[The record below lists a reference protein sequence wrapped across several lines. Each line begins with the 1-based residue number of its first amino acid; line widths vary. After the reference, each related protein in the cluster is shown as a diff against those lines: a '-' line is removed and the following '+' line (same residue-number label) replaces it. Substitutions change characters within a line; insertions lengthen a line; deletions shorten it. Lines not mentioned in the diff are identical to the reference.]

1 MLLGPVNSL
10 VLKEVILSNVIVDIL
25 FFVFLDV
32 CSVSLVMKFLPV
44 SEMQV
49 AMLDSP
55 VENFYK

>member
-1 MLLGPVNSL
+1 MVP
-10 VLKEVILSNVIVDIL
+10 KEVILSNVIVDIL

-32 CSVSLVMKFLPV
+32 CSVSLVMKFLSV